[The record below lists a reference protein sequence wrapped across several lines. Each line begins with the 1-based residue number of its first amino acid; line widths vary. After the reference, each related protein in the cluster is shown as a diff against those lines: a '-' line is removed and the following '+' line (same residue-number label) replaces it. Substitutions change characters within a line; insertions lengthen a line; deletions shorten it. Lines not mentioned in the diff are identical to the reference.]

1 MNYLHKTSI
10 VVLLCALISIPSMLH
25 AQSAEEVLHARV
37 VEVVSER
44 QVQDEIAG
52 DYVVQELKAEIQ
64 DTVRKG
70 EIVSLTNDFAVLKKG
85 DPFFVH
91 YSPAMDGMSAS
102 YTVIER
108 DRRPVLL
115 GFLILFVV
123 VILFFGKKQGV
134 RSLLSLA
141 GSLFMLAYVLIPSL
155 LKGINPMLA
164 STVIATFILCIAIY
178 FTHGFKKESTVA
190 FLGTVSAV
198 IITGILSVI
207 AVKLAYFTG
216 LGSED
221 AWYLSIDQKLPLN
234 FKGLLLGGIMIGV
247 LGVLDDIAVTQASV
261 VRELYSSAA
270 HLTKAQIYK
279 KALRVGQEH
288 VGALVNTLALAY
300 TGASLPLLMLISTPS
315 AYPFAVTVSKE
326 LFAVEIVR
334 TIVGSIGLVLTV
346 PITTLLA
353 VYMLEHYRGKD
364 YDHDHHGHSHAK
376 HA

>member
-1 MNYLHKTSI
+1 MKFLQKNLI
-10 VVLLCALISIPSMLH
+10 VLFFLVLLCAPCAVS
-25 AQSAEEVLHARV
+25 AQTIGEIFRAKV
-37 VEVVSER
+37 VEVVSEKEI
-44 QVQDEIAG
+44 QDEIAG
-52 DYVVQELKAEIQ
+52 TYVLQELKAQIQ
-64 DTVRKG
+64 DTARKG
-70 EIVSLTNDFAVLKKG
+70 EIVTLSNDYTKLSVG
-85 DPFFVH
+85 DIFFLQ
-91 YSPAMDGMSAS
+91 YTPEIDGVAES

-115 GFLILFVV
+115 GFLSLFVL
-123 VILFFGKKQGV
+123 VILVFGKKQGL

-155 LKGINPMLA
+155 LKGVNPMLA
-164 STVIATFILCIAIY
+164 STVIATIILCIAIY
-178 FTHGFKKESTVA
+178 FTHGFKRESTVA
-190 FLGTVSAV
+190 LLGTVTAV
-198 IITGILSVI
+198 IITGIISVI
-207 AVKLAYFTG
+207 AVKLCYFTG

-221 AWYLSIDQKLPLN
+221 AWYLSMNQSVPLN

-247 LGVLDDIAVTQASV
+247 LGVLDDIAVTQVSV
-261 VRELYSSAA
+261 VRELYSSAP

-315 AYPFAVTVSKE
+315 AYPFSVTVSKE
-326 LFAVEIVR
+326 VFSVEIIR

-353 VYMLEHYRGKD
+353 VYMLEHYRGKE
-364 YDHDHHGHSHAK
+364 YDHDHHGHSHG
-376 HA
+376 HVH